1 MGFLTEHCS
10 LRVLTRDIL
19 ASCKPFVCE
28 NEDLNDYFRN
38 DATLYQEQLLG
49 KTYCYLWDDDPSS
62 IVCAFTLSYDSIRV
76 DHLPCSRKHNLN
88 SKIPYP
94 KRLRRYP
101 AVLIGRLGVS
111 SEFTDKGIGSELMD
125 IIKIWFSL
133 PDNKAACRFIAVDS
147 YNTPHTIHY
156 YLKNGFKFLFS
167 TEEQEARNSM
177 MRLPLDTRYMYFDL
191 IEVFA
196 FAAKQG

>member
-10 LRVLTRDIL
+10 LRVLTRDL
-19 ASCKPFVCE
+19 LVSCKPFVCE

-49 KTYCYLWDDDPSS
+49 KSYCYLWDEDPSS
-62 IVCAFTLSYDSIRV
+62 
-76 DHLPCSRKHNLN
+76 
-88 SKIPYP
+88 
-94 KRLRRYP
+94 
-101 AVLIGRLGVS
+101 
-111 SEFTDKGIGSELMD
+111 
-125 IIKIWFSL
+125 
-133 PDNKAACRFIAVDS
+133 FIAVDS